1 MVVEINDANFKEVV
15 LGESKPVIVDFWAEW
30 CGPCRSIV
38 PLVHEL
44 SDEYDGRVLVCKMD
58 IDSNSDVPTEYG
70 IRSIPT
76 ILFFKD
82 GKMVDRI
89 VGAVPKTIIASKLQ
103 SII

>member
-1 MVVEINDANFKEVV
+1 
-15 LGESKPVIVDFWAEW
+15 
-30 CGPCRSIV
+30 
-38 PLVHEL
+38 
-44 SDEYDGRVLVCKMD
+44 MD